1 MAETKNTVPSDF
13 QGILDSVLASLQTG
27 NQTPSYGTRDD
38 FDALYQSILN
48 GMGDNATLQA
58 NIEAALRPQY
68 DRSIQELNQQRI
80 ERNAEIDVDAASR
93 GMGNSTWVT
102 DAKLRQMRGTEDAI
116 ADLNANYN
124 TTLYNALADAIKDR
138 DTNAYNQ
145 AWAWWTQ
152 QQQAAQNE
160 KDREREDLANAYNIA
175 MNWWNQNNAKKSSG
189 SKGNTPTDWTKM
201 FDEWWSKNHSGDDDV
216 PPVEENTVLY
226 GPPAPP
232 KKPTNTN
239 PNMGGGKNNV
249 MMLK

>member
-1 MAETKNTVPSDF
+1 MANNTNYSVPSDF
-13 QGILDSVLASLQTG
+13 QGILDSVLASLQT
-27 NQTPSYGTRDD
+27 QQSAPSYGSRED
-38 FDALYQSILN
+38 FDALYKSILN

-68 DRSIQELNQQRI
+68 DKSIAELNQQRI

-124 TTLYNALADAIKDR
+124 STLYSALADAIKDR
-138 DTNAYNQ
+138 DNNAYNQ

-160 KDREREDLANAYNIA
+160 RDREREDLANAYNIA
-175 MNWWNQNNAKKSSG
+175 MNWWNNANANANKGKSGGGGSGKKAGNPVSKEDLYNSILGNIPPITENNTQS
-189 SKGNTPTDWTKM
+189 TK
-201 FDEWWSKNHSGDDDV
+201 
-216 PPVEENTVLY
+216 PV
-226 GPPAPP
+226 GGGGGG
-232 KKPTNTN
+232 
-239 PNMGGGKNNV
+239 GGGKFRPYNV
-249 MMLK
+249 DEIK

>member
-1 MAETKNTVPSDF
+1 
-13 QGILDSVLASLQTG
+13 
-27 NQTPSYGTRDD
+27 
-38 FDALYQSILN
+38 
-48 GMGDNATLQA
+48 MGDNATLQA

-124 TTLYNALADAIKDR
+124 PTLYSALADAIKDR
-138 DTNAYNQ
+138 DNNAYNQ

-152 QQQAAQNE
+152 QQQAAQND

-175 MNWWNQNNAKKSSG
+175 MNWWNLNNKKSGSG
-189 SKGNTPTDWTKM
+189 GSGKEKGNPL
-201 FDEWWSKNHSGDDDV
+201 SRDDLRDSVLGSV
-216 PPVEENTVLY
+216 PPITETKDKQHGNGSARFIIGSNTV
-226 GPPAPP
+226 
-232 KKPTNTN
+232 
-239 PNMGGGKNNV
+239 NMIK
-249 MMLK
+249 